1 MNVQSRFIVAFA
13 VIAMSLN
20 GTRAQ
25 GQDIVD
31 TAVKA
36 GQFNTLVAAVK
47 AAGLVDALKSKGPFT
62 VFAPTDEAF
71 AALPEG
77 TVESLLKE
85 ENRDQLVAI
94 LTYHVVSGNVAA
106 KDAYGLRQAKTLNGQ
121 NLEITTSGGAIQV
134 DQANLVATDIKTSNG
149 TIHVI
154 DKVML
159 PETKTIPEVA
169 QGAGTFKTLLAA
181 AQAADLAGVLG
192 SSGPF
197 TVFAPTDEAFAKLPE
212 GTVETLLK
220 EENRDQLVA
229 ILKYHVVSG
238 RVDSTTAVKAGEAKT
253 LQGQKVKI
261 GYDGGLAINES
272 RVVAADIEASNGV
285 IHVIDAVLL
294 PAEKDPK
301 VGYQQ
306 VCDRLDQAVAQGAR
320 LYNRRHHSQCCAV
333 YKAALQEIAEMS
345 ETLGDEGSSVVSTA
359 LRKAEHEHHM
369 GRRAWIYRHAIDRA
383 YSMMSEQL

>member
-1 MNVQSRFIVAFA
+1 MNVRSRLILAFS
-13 VIAMSLN
+13 VIAIGLN
-20 GTRAQ
+20 TARVQ

-31 TAVKA
+31 TAAQA

-47 AAGLVDALKSKGPFT
+47 AAGLVDALKAKGPFT

-77 TVESLLKE
+77 TVESLLKK

-94 LTYHVVSGNVAA
+94 LTYHVVPGNVAA
-106 KDAYGLRQAKTLNGQ
+106 KDAYGLREAQTLNGQ
-121 NLEITTSGGAIQV
+121 NLAITTSGGTIQV
-134 DQANLVATDIKTSNG
+134 DQANLIKTDIKTSNG

-154 DKVML
+154 DKVLL
-159 PETKTIPEVA
+159 PETKSIPEVA
-169 QGAGTFKTLLAA
+169 QGAGTFQTLLAA
-181 AQAADLAGVLG
+181 AQAADLVGVLG
-192 SSGPF
+192 STGPF
-197 TVFAPTDEAFAKLPE
+197 TVFAPTDEAFAKLPA
-212 GTVETLLK
+212 GTVESLLK

-229 ILKYHVVSG
+229 ILKYHVVAG
-238 RVDSTTAVKAGEAKT
+238 RIDSTTAVKAGEAKT

-261 GYDGGLAINES
+261 GYDSGLAINQS
-272 RVVAADIEASNGV
+272 RVVAADIKASNGV

-301 VGYQQ
+301 DGYRE
-306 VCDRLDQAVAQGAR
+306 VCDRLDQAVSHGAR
-320 LYNRRHHSQCCAV
+320 LYNRRQHSQCCAV

-345 ETLGDEGSSVVSTA
+345 ETLGDEGTSAIHTA

-369 GRRAWIYRHAIDRA
+369 GRRAWIYRHAIDRT
-383 YSMMSEQL
+383 YHMMSEQL